1 MRAFRSSLVVW
12 LGVLI
17 AASPTHALD
26 NGLGRLPQM
35 GWVFR
40 AESLG
45 LPLIAALQRLL
56 VMEE

>member
-1 MRAFRSSLVVW
+1 
-12 LGVLI
+12 
-17 AASPTHALD
+17 
-26 NGLGRLPQM
+26 M